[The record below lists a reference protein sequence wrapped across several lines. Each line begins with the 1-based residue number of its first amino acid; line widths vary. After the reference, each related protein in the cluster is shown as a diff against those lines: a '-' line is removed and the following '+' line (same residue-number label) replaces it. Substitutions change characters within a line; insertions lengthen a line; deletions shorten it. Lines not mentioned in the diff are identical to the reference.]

1 MTRAIA
7 NTMQR
12 RTTQGSLRGWRRKN
26 IDLITRLEGIRDEIF
41 ADVGSTT
48 IPGIQHE
55 RPAHSA
61 EAISVLTH
69 HCVDELRRM
78 TRVDTTK
85 VDRLAK
91 TVLDLQ
97 QIAMDLYLDEMGRRT
112 ERLSE
117 CSAGLH
123 QLRGLPSTSALL
135 DRLCEDVALRCGF
148 RRVVLSR
155 VAAGTWKPWRAYLG
169 AGDES
174 DSWFTDWIDR
184 GIPFDDRT
192 PEARLLTDHRP
203 AIVYDTEN
211 AAVYRPIIVDSGR
224 SRSYVVSALV
234 LDNNV
239 VGLLHADHFPVPSRI
254 DEIDRDVLWAFT
266 EGVGY
271 IYERTLLTERLR
283 SHRDQ
288 IREIL
293 SSTVATMDDLCES
306 GMALAGGVDSDPA
319 AVDGASEFAS
329 GPGLVPL
336 AELTSREQEVFALM
350 ASGATNN
357 DIAECL
363 VITEGTV
370 KSHVKHILRKL
381 GAANRSQA
389 IAWSIGN
396 RIA

>member
-1 MTRAIA
+1 MTQALIA
-7 NTMQR
+7 
-12 RTTQGSLRGWRRKN
+12 TTQHQTARGSLQGWRRKD
-26 IDLITRLEGIRDEIF
+26 IELITRLEAIRDEIF

-48 IPGIQHE
+48 LPGIRHE

-69 HCVDELRRM
+69 HCVDELRRAAAA
-78 TRVDTTK
+78 DTAK
-85 VDRLAK
+85 VERLTK

-97 QIAMDLYLDEMGRRT
+97 QVAMDLYLNEMGRRT
-112 ERLSE
+112 ERLAE

-123 QLRGLPSTSALL
+123 RLRTVPSTSDLL
-135 DRLCEDVALRCGF
+135 DRLCEDVAVRCGF

-155 VAAGTWKPWRAYLG
+155 VEAGTWKPWKAYLG
-169 AGDES
+169 EGDES

-184 GIPFDDRT
+184 GIPFDERA

-211 AAVYRPIIVDSGR
+211 APVFRPIIVESGR

-271 IYERTLLTERLR
+271 IYERTSLMERLR
-283 SHRDQ
+283 SQRDQ

-293 SSTVATMDDLCES
+293 SSTVATMDELCES
-306 GMALAGGVDSDPA
+306 GMASAGRVDSDPA
-319 AVDGASEFAS
+319 GIDPAAEFAS
-329 GPGLVPL
+329 RPSLVPL
-336 AELTSREQEVFALM
+336 AEFTSREQEVFTLM
-350 ASGATNN
+350 AAGATNN
-357 DIAECL
+357 DIAESL

-381 GAANRSQA
+381 GATNRSQA

-396 RIA
+396 RIV